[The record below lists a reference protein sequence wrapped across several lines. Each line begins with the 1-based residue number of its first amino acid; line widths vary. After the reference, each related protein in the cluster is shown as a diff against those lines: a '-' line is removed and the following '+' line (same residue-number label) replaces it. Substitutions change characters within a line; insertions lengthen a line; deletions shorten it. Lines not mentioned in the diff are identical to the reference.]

1 MQGPDEASEH
11 LDRPGATENVLNI
24 CNIHAELIAES
35 LLHLK
40 WDLAQA
46 CMDGRNTLIRDRDLR
61 EVWVLEEPV
70 VRLTVLDAESD
81 SSVSVG
87 VVAAGLRQWNLS
99 TREHLDMAPVFVL
112 NGALYVLGSGH
123 VLDLNARAFILV
135 ALH

>member
-11 LDRPGATENVLNI
+11 LDRPRATENVLDI

-35 LLHLK
+35 LFHLK

-70 VRLTVLDAESD
+70 VRLTVLDAERD
-81 SSVSVG
+81 RLVSVG
-87 VVAAGLRQWNLS
+87 FIVSGLGQRDLS
-99 TREHLDMAPVFVL
+99 T
-112 NGALYVLGSGH
+112 
-123 VLDLNARAFILV
+123 
-135 ALH
+135 